1 MYQHL
6 SESSKAVL
14 KLASQ
19 KARHQNLEYI
29 GTEHVLLAI
38 LEYGMGLGFQVLD
51 RFGVTFALAEGLV
64 HDFAMKSMEESWV
77 LGRLPGTPHFK
88 RVISFALE
96 EAESFNDRKV
106 GTEYLVLAILRE
118 KGCVAERVLKRLA
131 VKLDS
136 ARDITAQLKGRPVPG
151 AAN

>member
-6 SESSKAVL
+6 SESSKVVL
-14 KLASQ
+14 KLAAQ
-19 KARHQNLEYI
+19 KARQQNQEYI

-38 LEYGMGLGFQVLD
+38 LEYGMGLGAQILD
-51 RFGVTFALAEGLV
+51 RFGVTFALAESMV
-64 HDFAMKSMEESWV
+64 HDFARKSMEETWV

-88 RVISFALE
+88 KVISLALE
-96 EAESFNDRKV
+96 EAEAFNDRKV

-131 VKLDS
+131 VKLDT

-151 AAN
+151 GK

>member
-19 KARHQNLEYI
+19 KARQQNLEYI

-38 LEYGMGLGFQVLD
+38 LEYGMGLGAQILD
-51 RFGVTFALAEGLV
+51 RFGVTFSLAESMV
-64 HDFAMKSMEESWV
+64 HDFAQKSMEESWV

-88 RVISFALE
+88 KVISYALE

-136 ARDITAQLKGRPVPG
+136 ARDVTAQLKGRPVPG
-151 AAN
+151 AKY